1 MVTPA
6 VNESPELRVE
16 VLVTTP
22 PELSVAVGT
31 VQVTTAVLVPDA
43 AVADALIGQLEMTG
57 AVLSTTVPPG
67 K

>member
-1 MVTPA
+1 M
-6 VNESPELRVE
+6 VNESPELWVE